1 MTQMQDRAPAT
12 EQGAPPLLEVKDL
25 KMHFPVTSGLILQRR
40 VGDIKAVDGVSFSI
54 RQGETLG
61 LVGESGSGKT
71 TVGRCIIQLNE
82 ATSGEVWLD
91 GVELCKASGR
101 ELRAMRRR
109 MQMVFQ
115 DPYSSLNPR
124 MSVGSIIGEP
134 MLVHKMV
141 SGKGELK
148 EQVSELLRVVGLNPS
163 MADRFP
169 HEFSGGQR
177 QRIGIA
183 RAIAVRPDF
192 IVADEPVSALDVS
205 IQAQL
210 INLLEDIQEQFNLTF
225 LFIAH
230 DLSVVRHMSENV
242 AVMYLGKIMEMADRA
257 ALYEA
262 PLHPYTQALLSAV
275 PVPNPRVEA
284 QRERIV
290 LQGTI
295 PSPMNAPS
303 GCVFHT
309 RCPIAIDDCRVVVPQ
324 LKEYSPGH
332 WGACIRI

>member
-1 MTQMQDRAPAT
+1 MTQMQDRAPVPGQEVA
-12 EQGAPPLLEVKDL
+12 PLLEVKDL
-25 KMHFPVTSGLILQRR
+25 KMHFPVTSGLILQRKI
-40 VGDIKAVDGVSFSI
+40 GAIKAVDGVSFSI
-54 RQGETLG
+54 PRGQTLG

-82 ATSGEVWLD
+82 PTSGEVWLD
-91 GVELCKASGR
+91 GVELTTAKGR
-101 ELRAMRRR
+101 QLRGMRRR

-124 MSVGSIIGEP
+124 MSIGTIIGEP
-134 MLVHKMV
+134 MLVHKIT

-163 MADRFP
+163 MADRYP

-242 AVMYLGKIMEMADRA
+242 AVMYLGKIMEMAERSE
-257 ALYEA
+257 LYEK

-309 RCPIAIDDCRVVVPQ
+309 RCPIAIDDCRVVVPE

-332 WGACIRI
+332 WAACIRV

>member
-1 MTQMQDRAPAT
+1 MTQMQERAPSP
-12 EQGAPPLLEVKDL
+12 EQEVQPLLVVKDL
-25 KMHFPVTSGLILQRR
+25 KMHFPVTSGVILQRK
-40 VGDIKAVDGVSFSI
+40 VGAIKAVDGVSFSI
-54 RQGETLG
+54 RPGQTLG

-71 TVGRCIIQLNE
+71 TVGRCIIQLNK

-91 GVELCKASGR
+91 DIDLCKANGKQ
-101 ELRAMRRR
+101 LRAMRRR

-124 MSVGSIIGEP
+124 MNIGAIVGEP
-134 MLVHKMV
+134 MMVHNIV
-141 SGKGELK
+141 SGKRELR
-148 EQVSELLRVVGLNPS
+148 EQVSELLHVVGLNSS
-163 MADRFP
+163 MADRYP

-183 RAIAVRPDF
+183 RAIAVHPDF

-242 AVMYLGKIMEMADRA
+242 AVMYLGKMMEIADRY
-257 ALYEA
+257 ALYED
-262 PLHPYTQALLSAV
+262 PLHPYTRALLSAV

-309 RCPIAIDDCRVVVPQ
+309 RCPMAIDDCKVVTPP
-324 LKEYSPGH
+324 LKEYAPGH
-332 WGACIRI
+332 WAACIRV

>member
-1 MTQMQDRAPAT
+1 MTQMQDRAPVA
-12 EQGAPPLLEVKDL
+12 EQETRPLLEVNDL
-25 KMHFPVTSGLILQRR
+25 KMHFPVTSGLILQRK
-40 VGDIKAVDGVSFSI
+40 VGEIKAVDGVSFSI
-54 RQGETLG
+54 PRGQTLG

-71 TVGRCIIQLNE
+71 TVGRCIIQLNQ
-82 ATSGEVWLD
+82 ATAGEVWLD
-91 GVELCKASGR
+91 GVDLCRANGR
-101 ELRAMRRR
+101 QLRAMRRR

-124 MSVGSIIGEP
+124 MSIGTIIGEP
-134 MLVHKMV
+134 MMVHKMV
-141 SGKGELK
+141 SGKKELR
-148 EQVSELLRVVGLNPS
+148 EQVEELLRVVGLNPS
-163 MADRFP
+163 MADRYP

-183 RAIAVRPDF
+183 RAIAVHPDF

-210 INLLEDIQEQFNLTF
+210 INLLEDIQEQFDLTF

-242 AVMYLGKIMEMADRA
+242 AVMYLGKIMELAERTE
-257 ALYEA
+257 LYEE
-262 PLHPYTQALLSAV
+262 PLHPYTKALLSAV

-309 RCPIAIDDCRVVVPQ
+309 RCPIAIDDCKVVTPT

-332 WGACIRI
+332 WAACIRV

>member
-1 MTQMQDRAPAT
+1 MTQMEERAPAPGQ
-12 EQGAPPLLEVKDL
+12 EVAPLLEVKDL
-25 KMHFPVTSGLILQRR
+25 KMHFPVTSGVILQRR
-40 VGDIKAVDGVSFSI
+40 VGDIKAVDGVSFTI
-54 RQGETLG
+54 RPGETLG

-71 TVGRCIIQLNE
+71 TVGRCIIQLN
-82 ATSGEVWLD
+82 APTSGEVWLD
-91 GVELCKASGR
+91 GVELTTAKGKQM
-101 ELRAMRRR
+101 RAMRRR

-124 MSVGSIIGEP
+124 MSIGSIIGEP
-134 MLVHKMV
+134 MLVHNITH
-141 SGKGELK
+141 GKNELQ
-148 EQVSELLRVVGLNPS
+148 EQVAELLHVVGLNPS
-163 MADRFP
+163 MADRYP

-183 RAIAVRPDF
+183 RAIAVRPEF

-242 AVMYLGKIMEMADRA
+242 AVMYLGKIMELADRNE
-257 ALYEA
+257 LYEN
-262 PLHPYTQALLSAV
+262 PLHPYTRALLSAV

-309 RCPIAIDDCRVVVPQ
+309 RCPIAVDDCKVVTPP
-324 LKEYSPGH
+324 LKEYAPGH
-332 WGACIRI
+332 WAACIKV

>member
-1 MTQMQDRAPAT
+1 MTQMQERAPSP
-12 EQGAPPLLEVKDL
+12 EQEVQPLLEVKDL
-25 KMHFPVTSGLILQRR
+25 KMHFPVTSGVILQRK
-40 VGDIKAVDGVSFSI
+40 VGAIKAVDGVSFSI
-54 RQGETLG
+54 RPGQTLG

-71 TVGRCIIQLNE
+71 TVGRCIIQLNQ

-91 GVELCKASGR
+91 DIDLCKANGKQ
-101 ELRAMRRR
+101 LRAMRRR

-124 MSVGSIIGEP
+124 MNIGAIVGEP
-134 MLVHKMV
+134 MMVHNIV
-141 SGKGELK
+141 SGKRELR
-148 EQVSELLRVVGLNPS
+148 EQVSELLHVVGLNAS
-163 MADRFP
+163 MADRYP

-183 RAIAVRPDF
+183 RAIAVHPDF

-242 AVMYLGKIMEMADRA
+242 AVMYLGKMMEIADRY
-257 ALYEA
+257 ALYED
-262 PLHPYTQALLSAV
+262 PLHPYTRALLSAV

-309 RCPIAIDDCRVVVPQ
+309 RCPMAIDDCKVVTPP
-324 LKEYSPGH
+324 LKEYALGH
-332 WGACIRI
+332 WAACIRV

>member
-1 MTQMQDRAPAT
+1 MTQMQDRVPAA
-12 EQGAPPLLEVKDL
+12 EQGTRPLLEVNDL

-40 VGDIKAVDGVSFSI
+40 IGDIKAVDGVSFSI
-54 RQGETLG
+54 PRGQTLG

-71 TVGRCIIQLNE
+71 TVGRCIIQLNQ

-91 GVELCKASGR
+91 GVDLRKANAKQ
-101 ELRAMRRR
+101 LRAMRRR

-124 MSVGSIIGEP
+124 MSIGTIIGEP
-134 MLVHKMV
+134 MMVHKMV
-141 SGKGELK
+141 TGKKELR

-257 ALYEA
+257 ELYENS
-262 PLHPYTQALLSAV
+262 LHPYTKALLSAV

-295 PSPMNAPS
+295 PSPMNAPT

-309 RCPIAIDDCRVVVPQ
+309 RCPIAIDDCKVVTPP
-324 LKEYSPGH
+324 LKEYAPGH
-332 WGACIRI
+332 WAACIKV